1 MGKMKIFSLCKKYL
15 LSHKILLLLYI
26 FLCLVSSLLSIMLPY
41 LSGNFIDIL
50 ISQRR
55 KYFIYNF
62 CILYGCIGT
71 LKIILG
77 YFCPLLYV
85 KMQVE
90 MGYELN
96 KDIVFHVQN
105 LSLTYIQRQDSV
117 FLSQNIN
124 TDSNNLIIF
133 CLTIIQNFLTNA
145 LMISIPFFIVLFI
158 SPRICI
164 VNIVFLT
171 IYIILYIIFRKPLY
185 KHAFMFKESQ
195 SKFFTSLH
203 QQLKKMKFTKLHS
216 AEQVLHDKLK
226 SDFCSL
232 RLGVIEFQK
241 INCLFNSLD
250 NIVLTL
256 SQISFYLLGG
266 LQILAGELTIGMYTI
281 FTTYFSM
288 MINSIRYFFNIG
300 KSYQEALVSYDRI
313 INILNQKTETNGS
326 VQIDKIDKIDIQ
338 NLSFSYGEKEI
349 IKNLNMTFTKG
360 KIYGIKGGNGTGKTT
375 LINLLLGLY
384 IDEKKGVVLYNG
396 IDISKL
402 DMKKIRRNLIGVSEQ
417 EPVMLNSTI
426 DQNLTLSREPLNNYK
441 LEKYIKL
448 LHLEQCINKN
458 GLDFVINDNSNISGG
473 EKQKLSIIRVLLKEP
488 DIMVFDEPT
497 SALDMKSAKCFSD
510 YLLKVRDNRIIII
523 ITHESQLMEICDVI
537 YNLDDNSKNEV
548 SEDNS
553 AINL

>member
-1 MGKMKIFSLCKKYL
+1 
-15 LSHKILLLLYI
+15 
-26 FLCLVSSLLSIMLPY
+26 
-41 LSGNFIDIL
+41 
-50 ISQRR
+50 
-55 KYFIYNF
+55 
-62 CILYGCIGT
+62 
-71 LKIILG
+71 
-77 YFCPLLYV
+77 
-85 KMQVE
+85 MQVE

>member
-1 MGKMKIFSLCKKYL
+1 
-15 LSHKILLLLYI
+15 
-26 FLCLVSSLLSIMLPY
+26 
-41 LSGNFIDIL
+41 
-50 ISQRR
+50 
-55 KYFIYNF
+55 
-62 CILYGCIGT
+62 
-71 LKIILG
+71 
-77 YFCPLLYV
+77 
-85 KMQVE
+85 
-90 MGYELN
+90 
-96 KDIVFHVQN
+96 
-105 LSLTYIQRQDSV
+105 
-117 FLSQNIN
+117 
-124 TDSNNLIIF
+124 
-133 CLTIIQNFLTNA
+133 
-145 LMISIPFFIVLFI
+145 
-158 SPRICI
+158 
-164 VNIVFLT
+164 
-171 IYIILYIIFRKPLY
+171 
-185 KHAFMFKESQ
+185 MFKESQ

>member
-1 MGKMKIFSLCKKYL
+1 MVGKMKIFSLCKKYL

-256 SQISFYLLGG
+256 SQI
-266 LQILAGELTIGMYTI
+266 
-281 FTTYFSM
+281 
-288 MINSIRYFFNIG
+288 
-300 KSYQEALVSYDRI
+300 
-313 INILNQKTETNGS
+313 
-326 VQIDKIDKIDIQ
+326 
-338 NLSFSYGEKEI
+338 
-349 IKNLNMTFTKG
+349 
-360 KIYGIKGGNGTGKTT
+360 
-375 LINLLLGLY
+375 
-384 IDEKKGVVLYNG
+384 
-396 IDISKL
+396 
-402 DMKKIRRNLIGVSEQ
+402 
-417 EPVMLNSTI
+417 
-426 DQNLTLSREPLNNYK
+426 
-441 LEKYIKL
+441 
-448 LHLEQCINKN
+448 
-458 GLDFVINDNSNISGG
+458 
-473 EKQKLSIIRVLLKEP
+473 
-488 DIMVFDEPT
+488 
-497 SALDMKSAKCFSD
+497 
-510 YLLKVRDNRIIII
+510 
-523 ITHESQLMEICDVI
+523 
-537 YNLDDNSKNEV
+537 
-548 SEDNS
+548 
-553 AINL
+553 

>member
-1 MGKMKIFSLCKKYL
+1 
-15 LSHKILLLLYI
+15 
-26 FLCLVSSLLSIMLPY
+26 MLPY

-266 LQILAGELTIGMYTI
+266 LQILAGELTIGMY
-281 FTTYFSM
+281 M
-288 MINSIRYFFNIG
+288 FF
-300 KSYQEALVSYDRI
+300 AR
-313 INILNQKTETNGS
+313 
-326 VQIDKIDKIDIQ
+326 
-338 NLSFSYGEKEI
+338 
-349 IKNLNMTFTKG
+349 
-360 KIYGIKGGNGTGKTT
+360 
-375 LINLLLGLY
+375 
-384 IDEKKGVVLYNG
+384 
-396 IDISKL
+396 
-402 DMKKIRRNLIGVSEQ
+402 
-417 EPVMLNSTI
+417 
-426 DQNLTLSREPLNNYK
+426 
-441 LEKYIKL
+441 
-448 LHLEQCINKN
+448 
-458 GLDFVINDNSNISGG
+458 
-473 EKQKLSIIRVLLKEP
+473 
-488 DIMVFDEPT
+488 
-497 SALDMKSAKCFSD
+497 
-510 YLLKVRDNRIIII
+510 
-523 ITHESQLMEICDVI
+523 
-537 YNLDDNSKNEV
+537 
-548 SEDNS
+548 
-553 AINL
+553 

>member
-1 MGKMKIFSLCKKYL
+1 MKIFSLCKKYL